1 MSQTG
6 PMLESSRSQDAQRL
20 GGVLLSADK
29 NCPYSIKCAQN
40 VVENFRREDS
50 AMTELTGTND

>member
-1 MSQTG
+1 
-6 PMLESSRSQDAQRL
+6 MLESSRSQDAQRL

-50 AMTELTGTND
+50 AVTELTGTND